1 MQIENLTET
10 EEIILKGANRTHN
23 KCRVCGQIKPID
35 EFCTDK
41 RNSCGH
47 NTLCRECKKEQDRE
61 YHKRVM
67 ADPARH
73 AEENAKRKE
82 WKKNNLDKVSAS
94 WTEYNARPEVKERK
108 QQWQTEHKTKSVLTE
123 EQYLKEMLRH
133 AKNRADKSNI
143 PFNIT
148 LDDLIIPEKCPI
160 LETPLNWRESI
171 RWEHPENV
179 PSLDKIIPEKGY
191 VKGNVCIISMM
202 ANTMKQNA
210 SFEQLHM
217 FCKNIPNYL
226 KKYTE
231 DIVQTAENIES
242 AESENKESQS

>member
-1 MQIENLTET
+1 MQIENLTKT

-67 ADPARH
+67 ADPIRH

-82 WKKNNLDKVSAS
+82 WKKNNPEKVSAS

-108 QQWQTEHKTKSVLTE
+108 QQWQIEHKTKSVLTE

-133 AKNRADKSNI
+133 AKNRADKANI

-148 LDDLIIPEKCPI
+148 LDDLIIPERCPI

-171 RWEHPENV
+171 RWDHPENV

-210 SFEQLHM
+210 SFEQLYT

-231 DIVQTAENIES
+231 DIVQTTENIES
-242 AESENKESQS
+242 VESENKESQS